1 MLILAAHLKAAKNFA
16 LHLFKILLFLNGSTP
31 ASFSFIFGLFKQ
43 TILFLQQINV
53 KKCQNVHPVG
63 IRRWDSNPRPFEFE
77 SSPITTRPGLQP
89 QFKNNAAEMFPSI

>member
-53 KKCQNVHPVG
+53 KKCQNVHPVYGAG
-63 IRRWDSNPRPFEFE
+63 IR
-77 SSPITTRPGLQP
+77 THGLLNLSRHP
-89 QFKNNAAEMFPSI
+89 